1 MIWSKARRC
10 WPCGPTTWRSFRT
23 CCHASL
29 RPRRLRRNP
38 SGQRELLRELHLRV
52 VVQRV
57 SRARVVVE
65 GRVTGEIGPG
75 VVVLLGVARE
85 DSAAGA
91 GFRPPHPPPRAKKR
105 KKTQPTP

>member
-65 GRVTGEIGPG
+65 DRVTGEIGPG
-75 VVVLLGVARE
+75 VVVLLGEAPTGLAQPGRFP
-85 DSAAGA
+85 A
-91 GFRPPHPPPRAKKR
+91 PTPPPRENN
-105 KKTQPTP
+105 T